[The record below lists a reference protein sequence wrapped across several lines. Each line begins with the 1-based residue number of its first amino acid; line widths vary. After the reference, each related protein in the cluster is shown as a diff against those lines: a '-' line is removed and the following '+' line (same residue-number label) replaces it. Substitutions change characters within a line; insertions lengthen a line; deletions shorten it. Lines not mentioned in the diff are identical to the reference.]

1 MTFIF
6 GAFSPTPARAAN
18 RRAVDAIANSTDAA
32 FVSIVEIDEH
42 FIVGWTGASL
52 EREVLARSASLHLL
66 MDACLYNRR
75 DLEVSLQP
83 SQHTLAEITDVE
95 LVCELVTQ
103 GPGIFPDALNGDF
116 AGALYDKASKRFS
129 LFRDHFGVRP
139 LCYLLDGASVYFAS
153 KAKSLIATP
162 HANTNFRLNSLAAYL
177 LNGAAFEDH
186 TFYEAVR
193 AVSPGTILK
202 RCGASLKPQRYWRPE
217 NTRIARG
224 IPDAALLENF
234 QDQLIRAVRSRIPA
248 QGVIGA
254 MVSGGLDSST
264 IAAIACAGN
273 RDRQVH
279 AFSVALPEGYSG
291 PATDER
297 QYVDALARH
306 CPNLSVHYVVNVT
319 RDPLASLIGRTSFQ
333 GGPPLETTG
342 DSDEDLERAAQAED
356 VDVMLSGLGGDLL
369 ISGYADSYL
378 AESLA
383 NGKIGRVLGEFRR
396 RTSSG
401 ESAVQTVVQGVI
413 KPFVPW
419 SILRLR
425 RRMMAQDYTR
435 NHALRA
441 DFLRKGDFE
450 SECIESGWEAQ
461 TRSYRSVRD
470 EEIAMIRLN
479 AQLGG
484 WFSDDLSSQ
493 NSKISYRHPL
503 FDKSLVESCLS
514 MPSNIKVTSDC
525 NRMLIRATARDFAP
539 NQIANRL
546 DKGEVFLRY
555 NEMLRPHIARMHSE
569 FERFRKNEIWNSIVD
584 QEKIEEGFCALDSDA
599 REDVLVVSLKL
610 WRPMALGLLL
620 CPRT

>member
-6 GAFSPTPARAAN
+6 GAFSPTPALAAN
-18 RRAVDAIANSTDAA
+18 RRAVDAIAKSTDAA
-32 FVSIVEIDEH
+32 VVSIVEIDEH

-75 DLEVSLQP
+75 DLEASLLP
-83 SQHTLAEITDVE
+83 SQHPLAEITDVE
-95 LVCELVTQ
+95 LVCKLVTQ
-103 GPGIFPDALNGDF
+103 DSSIFPDVLNGDF
-116 AGALYDKASKRFS
+116 AGALYDKTSKRFC

-153 KAKSLIATP
+153 KAKPLIATP
-162 HANTNFRLNSLAAYL
+162 NANTNFRLNSLAAYL

-186 TFYEAVR
+186 SFYEAVR
-193 AVSPGTILK
+193 AVRPGTVLE
-202 RCGASLKPQRYWRPE
+202 RCGASLKQQRYWRPE

-234 QDQLIRAVRSRIPA
+234 QDQLVQAVRSRIPA
-248 QGVIGA
+248 RGVIGA

-264 IAAIACAGN
+264 IAAIVCAGN
-273 RDRQVH
+273 RDRQMH

-297 QYVDALARH
+297 QYIDALARH
-306 CPNLSVHYVVNVT
+306 YPNLSVHYVVNVS
-319 RDPLASLIGRTSFQ
+319 RDPLADLIGRTTFQ
-333 GGPPLETTG
+333 GGPPLEVSG
-342 DSDEDLERAAQAED
+342 GSDEEIEKAAQAED
-356 VDVMLSGLGGDLL
+356 LDVMLSGLGGDLL
-369 ISGYADSYL
+369 ISGFADSYL

-383 NGKIGRVLGEFRR
+383 NGKVGRVLGEFRR

-401 ESAVQTVVQGVI
+401 ERVLQTLVQGVI
-413 KPFVPW
+413 KPFLPW
-419 SILRLR
+419 SILRLK

-435 NHALRA
+435 HHALRA
-441 DFLRKGDFE
+441 DFPGSGDFE
-450 SECIESGWEAQ
+450 SECIESGWEAH
-461 TRSYRSVRD
+461 TRTFRSVRD
-470 EEIAMIRLN
+470 EEIAVIHLTT
-479 AQLGG
+479 QLGG
-484 WFSDDLSSQ
+484 WFFDDLSDQ

-514 MPSNIKVTSDC
+514 TPSHIKVSSGF
-525 NRMLIRATARDFAP
+525 NRMLIRSTARDFAP
-539 NQIANRL
+539 KQIADRL

-555 NEMLRPHIARMHSE
+555 NEMIRPHATTMRLE
-569 FERFRKNEIWNSIVD
+569 FERFRKNELWNSVVD
-584 QEKIEEGFCALDSDA
+584 QNKIEEGFRALDSDA
-599 REDVLVVSLKL
+599 REDVSVVSLKL
-610 WRPMALGLLL
+610 WRPLSLGLLL

>member
-6 GAFSPTPARAAN
+6 GAFSPTPAPAAN
-18 RRAVDAIANSTDAA
+18 RRAVDAIAKSTDAA
-32 FVSIVEIDEH
+32 LVSIVEIDEH

-52 EREVLARSASLHLL
+52 ECEVFARSASLHLL
-66 MDACLYNRR
+66 MDASLYNRR
-75 DLEVSLQP
+75 ELEASLLS
-83 SQHTLAEITDVE
+83 SQHPLAEITDVE
-95 LVCELVTQ
+95 LVCDLVTQ
-103 GPGIFPDALNGDF
+103 GSSNFPDALNGDF

-153 KAKSLIATP
+153 KAKPLIATP
-162 HANTNFRLNSLAAYL
+162 NANTNFRLNSLATYL

-193 AVSPGTILK
+193 AVRPGTILEK
-202 RCGASLKPQRYWRPE
+202 CGTSLKQQCYWRPE

-234 QDQLIRAVRSRIPA
+234 QDQLVQAVRSRIPA
-248 QGVIGA
+248 RGVIGA

-297 QYVDALARH
+297 QYIDALARH
-306 CPNLSVHYVVNVT
+306 CPNLSVHYVVNVS
-319 RDPLASLIGRTSFQ
+319 RDPLASLIGRTTFQ
-333 GGPPLETTG
+333 GGPPLEVSG
-342 DSDEDLERAAQAED
+342 GSDEDIEKAAQAED
-356 VDVMLSGLGGDLL
+356 LDVMLSGLGGDLL
-369 ISGYADSYL
+369 ISGFAEGYL

-383 NGKIGRVLGEFRR
+383 NGKFGRVFGEFRR
-396 RTSSG
+396 RMSSG
-401 ESAVQTVVQGVI
+401 ETALQTLVQGVI

-419 SILRLR
+419 SILRLK
-425 RRMMAQDYTR
+425 RRMMAQDFTR
-435 NHALRA
+435 DHALRA
-441 DFLRKGDFE
+441 DFPGKADFKL
-450 SECIESGWEAQ
+450 ECIESGWEAR
-461 TRSYRSVRD
+461 TYCSVRD
-470 EEIAMIRLN
+470 EEIAMIRLST
-479 AQLGG
+479 QLGG
-484 WFSDDLSSQ
+484 WFFDDLSCQ

-514 MPSNIKVTSDC
+514 MPSHIKVSSGF
-525 NRMLIRATARDFAP
+525 NRMLIRSTARGFAP
-539 NQIANRL
+539 KQIADRL

-555 NEMLRPHIARMHSE
+555 NEMLRPHVARMRSE
-569 FERFRKNEIWNSIVD
+569 LERFRKNEIWNFIVD
-584 QEKIEEGFCALDSDA
+584 QKKVEEGFRALNSDA
-599 REDVLVVSLKL
+599 RENVLVVSLKL
-610 WRPMALGLLL
+610 WRPIALGLLL